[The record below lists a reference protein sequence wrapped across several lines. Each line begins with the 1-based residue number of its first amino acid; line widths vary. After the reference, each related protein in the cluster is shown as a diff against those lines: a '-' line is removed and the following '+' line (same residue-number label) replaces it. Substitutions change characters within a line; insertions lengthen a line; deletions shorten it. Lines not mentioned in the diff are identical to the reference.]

1 VVDGLVWWVRIL
13 SVPAFSV
20 RGVMRAFLFALD
32 PTPAQA
38 QAFRSHCGA
47 QRFVFNFGLALVR
60 ANLDQRAAER
70 SYGIAEADLTPAVSW
85 SPYSLRRA
93 WNAAKHDVAPWWA
106 ENSKE
111 AYSSGLANLAAAL
124 TNWSSSRSGKRAGCR
139 VAFPRF
145 KGRRSRP
152 SCRFTT
158 GAFGLA
164 TDRRHVRLPRIGLV
178 RTCEST
184 RKLARKI
191 ETGRARIR
199 SATLSWQRGR
209 WHVSF
214 SVELPDPE
222 MPGREPAPSAGGRG
236 VVGVDLGIST
246 LATLS
251 TGERVPNGRRLD
263 RELRRLRRAQ
273 RRVSRRRGPDRR
285 TRTEPSNRWRK
296 ARARA
301 DRIHTRVANLR
312 RDDTH
317 QLSTR
322 LVRGHDVIVIEDL
335 NVAGMLRNKRL
346 ARHIAGAAWAEIRRQ
361 LAYKAEWAGVR
372 LIVADRWFAS
382 SKICSG
388 CGAAK
393 AKLALSERRYACTA
407 CGLVLDRDHNAARN
421 LAALAADTGELRRE
435 QPDRTGVR
443 PARPAALAVG
453 PLREESGRTQRHRR
467 EAVAR

>member
-1 VVDGLVWWVRIL
+1 VR
-13 SVPAFSV
+13 VC
-20 RGVMRAFLFALD
+20 LFG
-32 PTPAQA
+32 A

-47 QRFVFNFGLALVR
+47 QRFAFNFGLALVR

-70 SYGIAEADLTPAVSW
+70 SYGLAEADLTPAVSW
-85 SPYSLRRA
+85 SAYGLRRA

-124 TNWSSSRSGKRAGCR
+124 SNWSSSRSGKRAGR
-139 VAFPRF
+139 KIAFPRF
-145 KGRRSRP
+145 KGRRSRS
-152 SCRFTT
+152 SCRFTA

-164 TDRRHVRLPRIGLV
+164 ADRRHVRLPRIGLV

-191 ETGRARIR
+191 ETGRAPIR
-199 SATLSWQRGR
+199 SVILSWQRGR

-222 MPGREPAPSAGGRG
+222 SPDRGPARTGGR
-236 VVGVDLGIST
+236 VVGIDLGISA

-273 RRVSRRRGPDRR
+273 RRVSRRGGP
-285 TRTEPSNRWRK
+285 
-296 ARARA
+296 
-301 DRIHTRVANLR
+301 
-312 RDDTH
+312 
-317 QLSTR
+317 
-322 LVRGHDVIVIEDL
+322 
-335 NVAGMLRNKRL
+335 
-346 ARHIAGAAWAEIRRQ
+346 
-361 LAYKAEWAGVR
+361 
-372 LIVADRWFAS
+372 ADRWFAS

-393 AKLALSERRYACTA
+393 AKLGLSERRYACAT
-407 CGLVLDRDHNAARN
+407 CGLVPDRDHNAARN

-443 PARPAALAVG
+443 PARPAAVAVG
-453 PLREESGRTQRHRR
+453 PLREESRGTQRHHR

>member
-1 VVDGLVWWVRIL
+1 VI
-13 SVPAFSV
+13 
-20 RGVMRAFLFALD
+20 RAFLFALD
-32 PTPAQA
+32 PTPAQE

-47 QRFVFNFGLALVR
+47 QRFAFNFGLALVR
-60 ANLDQRAAER
+60 ANLDQRTAER
-70 SYGIAEADLTPAVSW
+70 SYGIAETDLTPAVSW
-85 SPYSLRRA
+85 SAYGLRRA
-93 WNAAKHDVAPWWA
+93 WNTAKHDLAPWWA

-111 AYSSGLANLAAAL
+111 AYSAGLANLAAAL
-124 TNWSSSRSGKRAGCR
+124 TNWSSSLSGIRAGGK

-145 KGRRSRP
+145 KGRRSRL

-164 TDRRHVRLPRIGLV
+164 GDRRHVRLPRIGLV

-191 ETGRARIR
+191 ETGTARIR

-222 MPGREPAPSAGGRG
+222 SPDREPAPGAACR
-236 VVGVDLGIST
+236 VVGIDLGIST

-251 TGERVPNGRRLD
+251 TGQRIPNGRRLD

-273 RRVSRRRGPDRR
+273 RRVSRRCGPDRR
-285 TRTEPSNRWRK
+285 TRQEPSNRWRK
-296 ARARA
+296 ARARV
-301 DRIHTRVANLR
+301 DRIHARVANLR
-312 RDDTH
+312 RNDTH
-317 QLSTR
+317 QLTTR
-322 LVRGHDVIVIEDL
+322 LVREHDVIVIEDL
-335 NVAGMLRNKRL
+335 YVAGMVRNKHL

-361 LAYKAEWAGVR
+361 LTYKAEWAGAR
-372 LIVADRWFAS
+372 LVVADRWFAS
-382 SKICSG
+382 SKTCSG
-388 CGAAK
+388 CGTAK
-393 AKLALSERRYACTA
+393 AKLGLSERAYVCTA

-421 LAALAADTGELRRE
+421 LAALAAGTGELRRE
-435 QPDRTGVR
+435 QPDRTDVR
-443 PARPAALAVG
+443 PARPTAVAVG
-453 PLREESGRTQRHRR
+453 SLREESSRTQRHGR

>member
-1 VVDGLVWWVRIL
+1 M
-13 SVPAFSV
+13 A
-20 RGVMRAFLFALD
+20 AFLFALE
-32 PTPAQA
+32 PTPAQV
-38 QAFRSHCGA
+38 QGFRSHCGA
-47 QRFVFNFGLALVR
+47 QRFAFNFGLALVR

-70 SYGIAEADLTPAVSW
+70 SYGVAEADLTPAVSW
-85 SPYSLRRA
+85 SAYGLRRA
-93 WNAAKHDVAPWWA
+93 WNSAKHDVAPWWA

-124 TNWSSSRSGKRAGCR
+124 SNWSSSRSGRRAGR
-139 VAFPRF
+139 KVAFPRF
-145 KGRRSRP
+145 KGRRSRL

-164 TDRRHVRLPRIGLV
+164 ADRRHVRLPRIGLV
-178 RTCEST
+178 RTGEST

-191 ETGRARIR
+191 EAGRARIR

-214 SVELPDPE
+214 SVELPDELPD
-222 MPGREPAPSAGGRG
+222 PEPAPRTGGR
-236 VVGVDLGIST
+236 VVGVDLGIAT

-251 TGERVPNGRRLD
+251 TGRRVPNGRRLD
-263 RELRRLRRAQ
+263 AQLRRLRRAE

-285 TRTEPSNRWRK
+285 TGTEPSNRWRK

-317 QLSTR
+317 QLTSR
-322 LVRGHDVIVIEDL
+322 LVRGHEVIVIEDL
-335 NVAGMLRNKRL
+335 YVAGMLRNKRL
-346 ARHIAGAAWAEIRRQ
+346 ARHIAGAGWAEIRRQ
-361 LAYKAEWAGVR
+361 LTYKAQRAGVR

-388 CGAAK
+388 CGTAK
-393 AKLALSERRYACTA
+393 AKLGLSERRYVCTA
-407 CGLVLDRDHNAARN
+407 CGLVLDRDVNAARN

-435 QPDRTGVR
+435 QPVRTGVR
-443 PARPAALAVG
+443 PARPAAVAVG
-453 PLREESGRTQRHRR
+453 PLREESCGTQRRRR